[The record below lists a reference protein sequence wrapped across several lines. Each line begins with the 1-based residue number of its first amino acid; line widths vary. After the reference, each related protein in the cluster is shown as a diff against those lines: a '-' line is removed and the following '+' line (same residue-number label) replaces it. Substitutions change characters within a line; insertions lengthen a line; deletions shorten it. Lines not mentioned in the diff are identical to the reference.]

1 MSLVK
6 ITGKYQV
13 IKIDKKCFDGN
24 LLSSMKNKIFS
35 IIFEDNWV
43 SLILLS
49 EDGNFIDG
57 AVVTDEKWLG
67 FKVDANISF
76 DVSGVLLSFLSP
88 LKNAGISVLAVS
100 SFDTDYI
107 FVRDTEEVPAIA
119 QWEKSGISVKLSV
132 N

>member
-13 IKIDKKCFDGN
+13 IKIDKKCFDDN
-24 LLSSMKNKIFS
+24 LLSSIKNKVFS

-49 EDGNFIDG
+49 EAGSFIDG
-57 AVVTDEKWLG
+57 AVVADETWLG

-88 LKNAGISVLAVS
+88 LKNADISVLAVS

-119 QWEKSGISVKLSV
+119 QWEKSGISVKPSV